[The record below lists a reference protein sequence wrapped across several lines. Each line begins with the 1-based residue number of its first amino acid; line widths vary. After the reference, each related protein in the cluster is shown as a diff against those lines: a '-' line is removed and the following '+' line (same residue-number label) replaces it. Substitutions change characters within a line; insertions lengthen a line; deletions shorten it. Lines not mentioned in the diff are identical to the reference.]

1 MEKIDE
7 VVLELRRE
15 LEKSKH
21 TNVYTGMY
29 ANRQLIRFQRF
40 FFFQDKM
47 SIMLPEDF
55 QEMDPD
61 MARFKYPAENRPEL
75 ILTSEDSTVNFTL
88 KYVDVPVREEELLP
102 ATGQLRA
109 VMGRL
114 NPSNLFFES
123 DTLEREDGMA
133 VWFDYKSYALDDAM
147 YNFMYLTD
155 IDGHLLQGACN
166 CPFAIYKEWKE
177 IARQV
182 VMSVRDRTKEESN
195 GGKTDSNRTLSYT
208 KSVNVPQPAI

>member
-29 ANRQLIRFQRF
+29 ANGELIRFQRF
-40 FFFQDKM
+40 FFFEDKM
-47 SIMLPEDF
+47 SVMLPEDF
-55 QEMDPD
+55 REMDREA
-61 MARFKYPAENRPEL
+61 ARLKYPAENRPEQ
-75 ILTSEDSTVNFTL
+75 ILTSEDTTVNFTL
-88 KYVDVPVREEELLP
+88 KYVDVPIQEEELLP
-102 ATGQLRA
+102 AAGQMRA

-114 NPSNLFFES
+114 NPSNQFFES

-147 YNFMYLTD
+147 YNLIYLTQ
-155 IDGHLLQGACN
+155 IDGHLLQGAFN
-166 CPFAIYKEWKE
+166 CPFAICREWKE

-182 VMSVRDRTKEESN
+182 VMSVRDRTKEESDA
-195 GGKTDSNRTLSYT
+195 GKTD
-208 KSVNVPQPAI
+208 

>member
-55 QEMDPD
+55 YSGRCRCYGNHT
-61 MARFKYPAENRPEL
+61 A
-75 ILTSEDSTVNFTL
+75 
-88 KYVDVPVREEELLP
+88 YVLG
-102 ATGQLRA
+102 TGH
-109 VMGRL
+109 GR
-114 NPSNLFFES
+114 
-123 DTLEREDGMA
+123 G
-133 VWFDYKSYALDDAM
+133 
-147 YNFMYLTD
+147 
-155 IDGHLLQGACN
+155 
-166 CPFAIYKEWKE
+166 
-177 IARQV
+177 
-182 VMSVRDRTKEESN
+182 SN
-195 GGKTDSNRTLSYT
+195 GRRCE
-208 KSVNVPQPAI
+208 I

>member
-102 ATGQLRA
+102 
-109 VMGRL
+109 
-114 NPSNLFFES
+114 LFGCVPALWVCEV
-123 DTLEREDGMA
+123 TLCCGFRD
-133 VWFDYKSYALDDAM
+133 KSYALDDAM